1 MTLPSRGLGRWLTL
15 RGVTERVTGAAIL
28 DQKSWGPPSWC
39 RGGRHLGSEVVGA
52 AILDRKS
59 CGPPSWTGSR
69 GGRHLGPEV
78 TSLTLNRRLYYCLYM
93 VNSCVYHNY
102 NVPMQ
107 AYCRAVYHYFCS
119 FLYKLLATWS
129 SWNIRRRN
137 NSPWKIC
144 WVRSLVCLHIKQIGN
159 WQSYRVQIVS

>member
-1 MTLPSRGLGRWLTL
+1 
-15 RGVTERVTGAAIL
+15 
-28 DQKSWGPPSWC
+28 
-39 RGGRHLGSEVVGA
+39 
-52 AILDRKS
+52 
-59 CGPPSWTGSR
+59 
-69 GGRHLGPEV
+69 
-78 TSLTLNRRLYYCLYM
+78 M

-159 WQSYRVQIVS
+159 WPSYRVQIVSLASHVSRVPRVGDRGFAPQLEDQKLLYVPLEILLLTTSGRSRTPWAQLLRKGGQVRTALCEIKKTKIKISGHPTPQTEFSGSPMHR